1 MVGATEMAGKFGV
14 LVRLEGDERRGRY
27 GYVFFWTEE
36 VSSGVECCESSHV
49 CMRQIEGL
57 N

>member
-1 MVGATEMAGKFGV
+1 MVGATEMAGKVGV